1 MKRRPAT
8 IALTTLAALAFLMA
22 GAVAQ
27 DKFQKLTGTQIRAKL
42 TGMKITDQVHW
53 FDIYQPNGT
62 IASIEMGNK
71 HAGTWRVQN
80 DLLCTDHG
88 KDAESVCQEVWL
100 SGAKVEMRRPGS
112 TLPLLEGVLEKP
124 SGHR

>member
-1 MKRRPAT
+1 MKKPSR
-8 IALTTLAALAFLMA
+8 ALAFTAL
-22 GAVAQ
+22 AVLAQ
-27 DKFQKLTGTQIRAKL
+27 LTAQAAAEDKFQKLTGTQIRAKL
-42 TGMKITDQVHW
+42 AGMKITDQVHW

-71 HAGTWRVQN
+71 RTGTWRVQN

-100 SGAKVEMRRPGS
+100 SGTKIEMRRPGS

-124 SGHR
+124 SGR